1 MEAPSPI
8 VEEEKCE
15 NAQAEDPPRSPT
27 QPIHG
32 EGGRGIDKLTGRG
45 KEEEVGGER
54 IYIISIVQAGEVSGG
69 KCSAAQL

>member
-1 MEAPSPI
+1 MLQKK
-8 VEEEKCE
+8 KCE

-45 KEEEVGGER
+45 KEEEVEGER
-54 IYIISIVQAGEVSGG
+54 IYIISIVQHSL
-69 KCSAAQL
+69 CSEALEQGRRSKRW